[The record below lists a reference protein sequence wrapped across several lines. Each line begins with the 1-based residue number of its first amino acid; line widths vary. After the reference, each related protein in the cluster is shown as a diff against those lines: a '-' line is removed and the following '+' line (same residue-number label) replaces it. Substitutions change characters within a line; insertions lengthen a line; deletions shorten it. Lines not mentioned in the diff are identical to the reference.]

1 MIYDLTVDSDDFY
14 NAVECGSYLSDN
26 KRCGLEVTKDYFLI
40 YNQDED
46 TCLDQVLRMGYT
58 GSPSIVEGY
67 MNYRYG
73 VDARNMVSFRCSLD
87 VNAVVDLSEL
97 VGTFFNMNLLKKSKY
112 IRFYM
117 NRDRV
122 FKYQLLD
129 AAVNQMGSLK

>member
-1 MIYDLTVDSDDFY
+1 MHVIWCHSG
-14 NAVECGSYLSDN
+14 A
-26 KRCGLEVTKDYFLI
+26 
-40 YNQDED
+40 
-46 TCLDQVLRMGYT
+46 
-58 GSPSIVEGY
+58 
-67 MNYRYG
+67 
-73 VDARNMVSFRCSLD
+73 LD

-129 AAVNQMGSLK
+129 AAANQMGSLK